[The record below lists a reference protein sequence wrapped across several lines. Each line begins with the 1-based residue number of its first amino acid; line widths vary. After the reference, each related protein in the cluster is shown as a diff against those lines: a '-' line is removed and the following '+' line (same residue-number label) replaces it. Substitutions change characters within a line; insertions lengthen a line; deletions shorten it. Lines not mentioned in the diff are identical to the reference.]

1 MMIIGLNGS
10 PRLNGN
16 TATLLDKALEG
27 AASQGATVE
36 RIDLY
41 KLQYRGCISCF
52 YCKRKDKEHGVCAI
66 KDDLSPIL
74 EKLKAAYAIIFSS
87 PIYFMNISAGM
98 VACLER
104 FLFSNYLYSQE
115 HPSVM
120 KRMIPTG
127 FIYTM
132 NVTDKQAAEF
142 SLMQSLVFYQRVI
155 ERILGIKPKVH
166 YAFNTY
172 QFDDYSKYEASI
184 FSEPEKAEYKKTHFP
199 IDCQKAFEMGCD
211 LATGKR

>member
-98 VACLER
+98 AACLER